1 MYFFLR
7 LWLLV
12 GQQYS
17 RRWPQTMSI
26 WGYGLY
32 KLESIERRKRKRRR
46 MTMMTNT
53 MTTTTMTRKR
63 VRVRGEEAGKRK
75 GRYIK

>member
-1 MYFFLR
+1 
-7 LWLLV
+7 
-12 GQQYS
+12 
-17 RRWPQTMSI
+17 
-26 WGYGLY
+26 
-32 KLESIERRKRKRRR
+32 
-46 MTMMTNT
+46 MMTNT